1 MSKLKMYIALQAIGQ
16 YNTGDKI
23 PTITDDELKAAVK
36 DGKTVAG
43 LTADR
48 AEFLLSKGA
57 IVESENV
64 EAEDV
69 DTGEGGEVVE
79 LEKLTKAELI
89 ALLDEE
95 EIEYNDSDT
104 KAELIAR
111 FPKD

>member
-1 MSKLKMYIALQAIGQ
+1 MSKFYIAKQAVGQ

-48 AEFLLSKGA
+48 AKFLLSKGA
-57 IVESENV
+57 I
-64 EAEDV
+64 AEPEGEDA
-69 DTGEGGEVVE
+69 DTDEDDINEVVE
-79 LEKLTKAELI
+79 LDKLTKAELI
-89 ALLDEE
+89 ALLDEDG
-95 EIEYNDSDT
+95 IDYNDSDT

>member
-57 IVESENV
+57 IVESSL
-64 EAEDV
+64 EDA
-69 DTGEGGEVVE
+69 DTDEDDINEVVE
-79 LEKLTKAELI
+79 LDKLTKAELI
-89 ALLDEE
+89 ALLDEDG
-95 EIEYNDSDT
+95 IDYNDSDT

>member
-1 MSKLKMYIALQAIGQ
+1 MSKFYIAKQAVGQ

-36 DGKTVAG
+36 DGKTVNG

-48 AEFLLSKGA
+48 AKFLLSKGA
-57 IVESENV
+57 IAEPEG
-64 EAEDV
+64 EDTDTAED
-69 DTGEGGEVVE
+69 DTNEVVE
-79 LEKLTKAELI
+79 LDTLTNKELK

-95 EIEYNDSDT
+95 GIEYNASDDKKT
-104 KAELIAR
+104 LIAL

>member
-1 MSKLKMYIALQAIGQ
+1 MSKFYIAKQAVGQ

-48 AEFLLSKGA
+48 AKFLLSKGA
-57 IVESENV
+57 IAEAETVEG
-64 EAEDV
+64 EDV
-69 DTGEGGEVVE
+69 DTGEVVE
-79 LEKLTKAELI
+79 LDKLTKAELI
-89 ALLDEE
+89 ALLDEDG
-95 EIEYNDSDT
+95 IDYNDSDT